1 MRVCVVRVV
10 RGGADP
16 CGQPQEFEL
25 LETDET
31 VRGETMTP
39 SRAPAKLRR
48 SVGAREDG
56 AAADNL
62 SPQQELEAEILD
74 KHEGSVME
82 KAEWDRKWLV
92 LYLTFAFS
100 GGYVLI
106 GTPPSR
112 LCVVLIDRVPCVAC
126 CVSRVA
132 DSILVWPLRVL
143 YSGAAGYAGALVGRV
158 CGGHRVGLVYQS
170 VTGLRGTRH
179 TLPLAL
185 SWVTSSR
192 RATNAPH
199 T

>member
-1 MRVCVVRVV
+1 LVLWSLALAFFGVFFAVPLRRQTILREKLKFPSGTATAHMIKVLHGQASDTLDSHKVCERVV
-10 RGGADP
+10 YHACVRRA
-16 CGQPQEFEL
+16 CRASWLTRARQPQEFEL

-48 SVGAREDG
+48 SAGAREDG

-106 GTPPSR
+106 GTPPFPS
-112 LCVVLIDRVPCVAC
+112 LCR
-126 CVSRVA
+126 S
-132 DSILVWPLRVL
+132 
-143 YSGAAGYAGALVGRV
+143 
-158 CGGHRVGLVYQS
+158 H
-170 VTGLRGTRH
+170 
-179 TLPLAL
+179 
-185 SWVTSSR
+185 
-192 RATNAPH
+192 
-199 T
+199 